1 MGLLLPSL
9 GLNLPALAASGSDAV
24 PDEIESGVSK
34 GSGTPAS
41 GAPGAGSP
49 AAPKRPSDKL
59 DAQLG
64 GEIDALTAALDE
76 IHDDAVARP
85 LRAALQKVVDGRVT
99 AASMAEAKR
108 VVALNALIA
117 NARKQRPAAEAA
129 RKHAK
134 ALESRE
140 AARKEIEV
148 TLQQVTALVLG
159 GIDDDALRN
168 QVNAELGK
176 AQADFAKAD
185 KIADLAKGEKALLA
199 LKPAATALL
208 ERAEKA
214 KGVTDWLSATWRPLL
229 AKANATVA
237 AVAVDAL
244 RADLQARIAALEA
257 EVKTRVAAADL
268 AALQG
273 TSEPALKLVET
284 NALAVTAFES
294 GYAAIKAQVD
304 DAALYHGASS
314 AYLTARQAVDFGNAK
329 SAVDAAV
336 ARADW
341 VAAKAALPALKA
353 AALAVLKSRDDRHAY
368 NLAMD
373 ALSADRTK
381 VQTAL
386 ASPGLPPKAADAYR
400 AGFAP
405 ISDAET
411 KKDWQAALAA
421 VPGYKKAL
429 QVALEVLK
437 DGKKFY
443 AIYDAVRPEDD
454 KAQSLL
460 YQTDNEHQTDEQL
473 SAAGSHYAHYK
484 EILNKAVAEP
494 DWGDAKDVLA
504 DLQIAAREFIAAE
517 ARHAA
522 ARAPYDNALRALNR
536 RSEAERVADPVAPP
550 YAATA
555 AAYLKQRQIVY
566 YAADSGEFS
575 RAIANLPL
583 LQTTIDALM
592 VVKDAQ
598 SAAKATFDS
607 GWGTGD
613 YAEAHQVAAAK
624 VPALADSVKAFLA
637 ADKAVEDARKLPD
650 WVAANAALPALQAAA
665 TKLVQDKASFN
676 GAAKPEDAAAFDAK
690 LKALEPRTNKAGDAP
705 VPPFIDTLQKTVVN
719 RLADIKRVMEADPK
733 DLAAAEASYAML
745 LDDLAAMEA
754 GKARLAAHQAR
765 FNAMKNG
772 EIKTALAV
780 ALTPA
785 ALSTERAAAIA
796 KTEAAIVAL
805 AGSGD
810 TAGADARLAPW
821 ALEAKGWEQT
831 QKAFAELHNGKVPS
845 VDVLAKLAEQPGG
858 DQALDDLILNMP
870 PNTPAKVLGAALKA
884 RFGFEVKR
892 LVGMNADVQNL
903 KGLQAHDPEQ
913 KDPELVAMY
922 KLLSQIPS
930 KRIKGKIKELV
941 DFDFADGGGV
951 YYGGGTKKIYTHAG
965 TIGDPNSSH
974 TFARKDEI
982 LPKGQEVEENCK
994 PEPKAPPMPQ
1004 ADHTLLHETAHAEDD
1019 GIQFMEKRWDQP
1031 EFGNWHE
1038 ESPKSIAKI
1047 AAAHLRYDQDW
1058 IQDVLEDK
1066 GCKPP
1071 KNTPKAP
1078 KGVKPDEWEQ
1088 RRQAALLWC
1097 QSIRADNN
1105 PWWKGAVCARIQ
1117 IGGRVYQE
1125 AYDDGRWR
1133 SYDYSARARGISGY
1147 QFRAPAEWF
1156 AELYAAY
1163 FGGKLKP
1170 SHPAMSWLKQF
1181 QPKKP

>member
-1 MGLLLPSL
+1 VGLLESLKLKLPVSATLPL
-9 GLNLPALAASGSDAV
+9 GAPPTGSTTSSAGPSGGSPGAAPRPSDAV
-24 PDEIESGVSK
+24 DTK
-34 GSGTPAS
+34 LGSE
-41 GAPGAGSP
+41 
-49 AAPKRPSDKL
+49 L
-59 DAQLG
+59 DALG
-64 GEIDALTAALDE
+64 AVLDG
-76 IHDDAVARP
+76 IHDDAVAAP
-85 LRAALQKVVDGRVT
+85 LRAAMQKVIDGRAT
-99 AASMAEAKR
+99 AQSMSEAKR
-108 VVALNALIA
+108 VVALNALLA
-117 NARKQRPAAEAA
+117 AVRKQRPGVDAAL
-129 RKHAK
+129 KHAK
-134 ALESRE
+134 AIDSRE
-140 AARKEIEV
+140 AARKDIEV
-148 TLQQVTALVLG
+148 TLGQVTALVLG
-159 GIDDDALRN
+159 GINDDGLRN
-168 QVNAELGK
+168 VVNTGLTK

-185 KIADLAKGEKALLA
+185 KIADLAKSEKALLD
-199 LKPAATALL
+199 LKPAALALL
-208 ERAEKA
+208 ARAEKA
-214 KGVTDWLSATWRPLL
+214 KGVTDWLNDTWKPLL
-229 AKANATVA
+229 AKTNLAVA
-237 AVAVDAL
+237 AIAAAAP
-244 RADLQARIAALEA
+244 RADLQAKIAALEA
-257 EVKTRVAAADL
+257 DVPTRVGASDL
-268 AALQG
+268 ATLQG
-273 TSEPALKLVET
+273 TVEPALKAIGSG
-284 NALAVTAFES
+284 ALAVTVFET

-304 DAALYHGASS
+304 DATLYYGMAT
-314 AYLTARQAVDFGNAK
+314 AYLTAVQVVNFGNAK
-329 SAVDAAV
+329 SAVDAVV
-336 ARADW
+336 AGGDW

-353 AALAVLKSRDDRHAY
+353 AAVAVLKSRDDRRAY
-368 NLAMD
+368 DQAMN

-386 ASPGLPPKAADAYR
+386 ASPGLPPAAADAYR
-400 AGFAP
+400 AGFAQ
-405 ISDAET
+405 INDAET
-411 KKDWQAALAA
+411 KKDWPAALAA
-421 VPGYKKAL
+421 VPAYKKAL
-429 QVALEVLK
+429 QAALEVLK

-443 AIYDAVRPEDD
+443 AVYDAIRPQDD
-454 KAQSLL
+454 EARWLL
-460 YQTDNEHQTDEQL
+460 SKTDNQFQSDEKL
-473 SAAGSHYAHYK
+473 SAAGSHYSHYK

-494 DWGDAKDVLA
+494 DWGDARNVLA
-504 DLQIAAREFIAAE
+504 DLQVAAREFIAAE
-517 ARHAA
+517 ASNAA
-522 ARAPYDNALRALNR
+522 ARAPYDAALRALNHQTD
-536 RSEAERVADPVAPP
+536 AEQAVDPLAPP
-550 YAATA
+550 LAATV
-555 AAYLKQRQIVY
+555 AAYRKQRQIVY
-566 YAADSGEFS
+566 YAADSGEFT
-575 RAIANLPL
+575 RAIGNLPA

-592 VVKDAQ
+592 AVKGAQ

-624 VPALADSVKAFLA
+624 VPALAESAKAFLA

-650 WVAANAALPALQAAA
+650 WVVANAALPALQATAA
-665 TKLVQDKASFN
+665 KLVQDKASFN
-676 GAAKPEDAAAFDAK
+676 GAAKPEDAAAFDAR
-690 LKALEPRTNKAGDAP
+690 LKALEPRTSKASDAP
-705 VPPFIDTLQKTVVN
+705 VAAFIDTLQKVVVN
-719 RLADIKRVMEADPK
+719 RLADIKRVMEADPR
-733 DLAAAEASYAML
+733 DLAAAEASFTL
-745 LDDLAAMEA
+745 LLGDLTAMEA
-754 GKARLAAHQAR
+754 AKARLAAHQAR

-772 EIKTALAV
+772 DIKAALAV
-780 ALTPA
+780 ALTPP
-785 ALSTERAAAIA
+785 ALGAERAAAIA
-796 KTEAAIVAL
+796 RTEAAIVAL
-805 AGSGD
+805 AATGD
-810 TAGADARLAPW
+810 TVGADAKLAPW

-831 QKAFAELHNGKVPS
+831 QRAFAELHNGKVPS

-892 LVGMNADVQNL
+892 LFTMGGDIQNL
-903 KGLQAHDPEQ
+903 KGQQAHDPEQ

-941 DFDFADGGGV
+941 DFDVADGGGV

-965 TIGDPNSSH
+965 TIGDPNDAH

-1019 GIQFMEKRWDQP
+1019 GIKFMEKRWDQP

-1047 AAAHLRYDQDW
+1047 AAPHLRYDQDW

-1066 GCKPP
+1066 GSKPP
-1071 KNTPKAP
+1071 KSTPKAP

-1097 QSIRADNN
+1097 QSIRSDNN

-1133 SYDYSARARGISGY
+1133 SYDYAARARGISGY

-1163 FGGKLKP
+1163 FGGKLKD